1 MNAAWKASPEWAELR
16 ERELQAGREMKA
28 AAKLT
33 GTTPGK
39 ATHSF
44 KGKKFKLKK
53 IPKGQKGGVDAWRY
67 IKHVA
72 RPLLWPA
79 CKERLL

>member
-1 MNAAWKASPEWAELR
+1 MSAAWKVSPEWAELR
-16 ERELQAGREMKA
+16 ERELQAGREMNA
-28 AAKLT
+28 AAKLA

-44 KGKKFKLKK
+44 KGKKFKPKK
-53 IPKGQKGGVDAWRY
+53 IPKGPKGGVDTRRY

-79 CKERLL
+79 RSC